1 VLDPK
6 LASGAALMFGRFLEL
21 GIATTD
27 IAESVQFYERLGF
40 SQLIT
45 GDAWSHRYGVL
56 SDGRAHLGLH
66 ERTMPSP
73 ALTFVLPQLA
83 SSQPRLRAAK
93 FESELAALGDDSLH
107 QLRLRDPAGHAVTLL
122 EARTYSPAA
131 PGADAESLC
140 GYFSHLSLPQVDYE
154 AAREFWERAG
164 FVALPEQDQPIAH
177 LPLTSDHL
185 DLGFHRRRTFD
196 APLLVF
202 ECADV
207 TENIARVRERG
218 ISLSLRLPG
227 GLDRGR
233 SALIEAPEG
242 TALLLLQAVG

>member
-1 VLDPK
+1 
-6 LASGAALMFGRFLEL
+6 MFGRFLEL
-21 GIATTD
+21 GIATPD

-56 SDGRAHLGLH
+56 SDGRIHLGLH
-66 ERTMPSP
+66 ERPMPSP

-83 SSQPRLRAAK
+83 SSRQRLRAAN
-93 FESELAALGDDSLH
+93 FEPELAALGDDSMH

-131 PGADAESLC
+131 RGSVAESGC
-140 GYFSHLSLPQVDYE
+140 GYFSHLSLPQADRD

-164 FVALPEQDQPIAH
+164 FVALEAEDEPFAH

-185 DLGFHRRRTFD
+185 DLGFHQPRTFD

-207 TENIARVRERG
+207 TKHIAQLRQLG
-218 ISLSLRLPG
+218 IVLSAQLPR
-227 GLDRGR
+227 GLDRAR
-233 SALIEAPEG
+233 SALVTAPEG
-242 TALLLLQAVG
+242 TQLLLVQAVA